1 MSTVFDFLAK
11 GGPVM
16 VPIVGASVFTVACA
30 LERATFWTNLLKRE
44 GRVVNEVLDASRR
57 DLSMAADIASR
68 ARDLPIGR
76 FLLAPLSLTHPSP
89 ETFRLALENAGD
101 KEFVKMRKG
110 DKLLETVVAVAP
122 LLGLLGTVTG
132 LINTFENLNIGGG
145 DGAVGATEAAG
156 GIGEALVTTAAGM
169 VVAILAL
176 LVLRVMVTLQA
187 QQMDY
192 FSEAGNELE
201 LIYREYWVEGKR
213 WYGPSEGDA
222 LQSEDSRQM
231 PDAADKSSPYMTN
244 APSRRPGETAQKP
257 TF

>member
-1 MSTVFDFLAK
+1 MTTVFDFLAK

-16 VPIVGASVFTVACA
+16 IPIMGASVFTVACA
-30 LERATFWTNLLKRE
+30 LERATFWTDLLRRE
-44 GRVVNEVLDASRR
+44 AKVVTEVLDMARR
-57 DLSMAADIASR
+57 DFGEAAAIASR

-76 FLLAPLSLTHPSP
+76 FLLAPLSLRNPST
-89 ETFRLALENAGD
+89 ESFRLSLENAAE

-132 LINTFENLNIGGG
+132 LIATFENLNIGGG

-156 GIGEALVTTAAGM
+156 GLGEALITTAAGM

-176 LVLRVMVTLQA
+176 LVLRVMVTLQS

-201 LIYREYWVEGKR
+201 LIYRQYWVEAERLPHEEIAGT
-213 WYGPSEGDA
+213 A
-222 LQSEDSRQM
+222 LNPAFTPQGRSSTLPGTPTARQF
-231 PDAADKSSPYMTN
+231 PAT
-244 APSRRPGETAQKP
+244 
-257 TF
+257 

>member
-1 MSTVFDFLAK
+1 
-11 GGPVM
+11 M
-16 VPIVGASVFTVACA
+16 VPIIGASVFTVACA

-44 GRVVNEVLDASRR
+44 GQVVNEVLDMARQ
-57 DLSMAADIASR
+57 DLNGAAAIATR

-76 FLLAPLSLTHPSP
+76 FLLAPLSLKNPSP
-89 ETFRLALENAGD
+89 DTFRLALENAAD
-101 KEFVKMRKG
+101 KEFVKMKKG

-156 GIGEALVTTAAGM
+156 GIGEALITTAAGM
-169 VVAILAL
+169 VVAIVAL
-176 LVLRVMVTLQA
+176 LIFRIMVSLQA

-201 LIYREYWVEGKR
+201 LIYREYWVEAGR
-213 WYGPSEGDA
+213 LPLPASPPPVSPPREPLQVSPAEDRFTRDLSAEQTIERPS
-222 LQSEDSRQM
+222 
-231 PDAADKSSPYMTN
+231 
-244 APSRRPGETAQKP
+244 
-257 TF
+257 F

>member
-30 LERATFWTNLLKRE
+30 LERATFWTHLLKRE
-44 GRVVNEVLDASRR
+44 AKVVNEVLDIARS
-57 DLSMAADIASR
+57 DLTEAAAIASKD
-68 ARDLPIGR
+68 RDLPIGR
-76 FLLAPLSLTHPSP
+76 FLLAPLSLKNPSP
-89 ETFRLALENAGD
+89 DSFRLALENAAD

-110 DKLLETVVAVAP
+110 DKLLETVVAIAP

-145 DGAVGATEAAG
+145 GGEGAAGATAAAG
-156 GIGEALVTTAAGM
+156 GIGEALITTAAGM
-169 VVAILAL
+169 IVAILAL
-176 LVLRVMVTLQA
+176 LVLRIMVTLQA

-201 LIYREYWVEGKR
+201 LIYREYWYEAGLQPYSAR
-213 WYGPSEGDA
+213 PPS
-222 LQSEDSRQM
+222 QP
-231 PDAADKSSPYMTN
+231 PDQQQAHSPKL
-244 APSRRPGETAQKP
+244 S
-257 TF
+257 

>member
-1 MSTVFDFLAK
+1 MATVFDFLVK

-44 GRVVNEVLDASRR
+44 GQVVSEVLQVAPR
-57 DLSMAADIASR
+57 DLEKAAAIASR

-76 FLLAPLSLTHPSP
+76 FLLAPLSLKNPSP
-89 ETFRLALENAGD
+89 DSFRLALENAGD

-110 DKLLETVVAVAP
+110 DKLLETVVAISP

-132 LINTFENLNIGGG
+132 LINTFENLSIGGG
-145 DGAVGATEAAG
+145 EATAGATEAAS
-156 GIGEALVTTAAGM
+156 GIGEALITTAAGM

-176 LVLRVMVTLQA
+176 LIFRVMVTLQA

-201 LIYREYWVEGKR
+201 LIYREYWYESDR
-213 WYGPSEGDA
+213 LPLRNQPAPQPESSASESNPA
-222 LQSEDSRQM
+222 QSASLGR
-231 PDAADKSSPYMTN
+231 
-244 APSRRPGETAQKP
+244 TAKHP
-257 TF
+257 L

>member
-1 MSTVFDFLAK
+1 MTTVFDFLAK

-16 VPIVGASVFTVACA
+16 VPIMGASVFTVACA
-30 LERATFWTNLLKRE
+30 LERATFWTDLLRRE
-44 GRVVNEVLDASRR
+44 AKVVNQVLDKARI
-57 DLSMAADIASR
+57 DLDEAAAIAAR

-76 FLLAPLSLTHPSP
+76 FLIAPLNLQNPSP
-89 ETFRLALENAGD
+89 DSFRLALENAAD

-132 LINTFENLNIGGG
+132 LISTFENLNIGGG

-156 GIGEALVTTAAGM
+156 GIGEALITTAAGM

-176 LVLRVMVTLQA
+176 LVLRTMVTLQA

-201 LIYREYWVEGKR
+201 LIYRQYWYDAGRLPRSEARGERVIPTQEVDSAEGSMPPPP
-213 WYGPSEGDA
+213 G
-222 LQSEDSRQM
+222 LRQ
-231 PDAADKSSPYMTN
+231 
-244 APSRRPGETAQKP
+244 P

>member
-1 MSTVFDFLAK
+1 MATVFDFLAK

-16 VPIVGASVFTVACA
+16 VPIIGASVFTVACA

-44 GRVVNEVLDASRR
+44 GQVASKVLDVSRR
-57 DLSMAADIASR
+57 DLAEAAAIASKD
-68 ARDLPIGR
+68 RDLPIGR
-76 FLLAPLSLTHPSP
+76 FLLAPLSLKNPSP
-89 ETFRLALENAGD
+89 DSFRLALENAAD

-145 DGAVGATEAAG
+145 GSEGAVGATAAAA
-156 GIGEALVTTAAGM
+156 GIGEALITTAAGM
-169 VVAILAL
+169 IVAILAL
-176 LVLRVMVTLQA
+176 LILRIMVTLQA

-201 LIYREYWVEGKR
+201 LIYREYWHEAG
-213 WYGPSEGDA
+213 
-222 LQSEDSRQM
+222 L
-231 PDAADKSSPYMTN
+231 
-244 APSRRPGETAQKP
+244 
-257 TF
+257 